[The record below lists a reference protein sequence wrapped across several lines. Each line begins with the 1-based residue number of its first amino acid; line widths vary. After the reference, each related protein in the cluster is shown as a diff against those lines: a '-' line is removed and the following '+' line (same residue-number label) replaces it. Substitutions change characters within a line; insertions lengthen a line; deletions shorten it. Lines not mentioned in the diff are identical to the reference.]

1 MIASI
6 IGIVMLVAILVGLA
20 KHGRGGKYRA
30 YIAGPIDEKFALG
43 TLSAS
48 SVIISTMAEVVVEKT
63 WLSSVR
69 AAWALQNYTTGTD
82 DGPIMV
88 GIAHSD
94 YSAAEVEEWIENT
107 AGWSQADLVAQE
119 VGRRKIRKVGIFE
132 SPASAAEDSVL
143 NDGKAITTKCNW
155 LLLTGQ
161 TISLWAYNMGD
172 SNLATTDP
180 DVHVQGKANLWP
192 R

>member
-1 MIASI
+1 MLYILMIAS
-6 IGIVMLVAILVGLA
+6 VLLVILA
-20 KHGRGGKYRA
+20 ARKGGSFRA
-30 YIAGPIDEKFALG
+30 YIPGPIDESFALG

-48 SVIISTMAEVVVEKT
+48 SIIISTLGEVVTEKA
-63 WLSSVR
+63 WLSSIK
-69 AAWALQNYTTGTD
+69 AAWSLKNYTVATD

-94 YSAAEVEEWIENT
+94 YTAAEIEAWIENT
-107 AGWSQADLVAQE
+107 AGWSQSDLVAQE
-119 VGRRKIRKVGIFE
+119 VAKRKIRKVGVFE
-132 SPASAAEDSVL
+132 SPATALDDAVL
-143 NDGKAITTKCNW
+143 NDGKPIRTKCGW
-155 LLLTGQ
+155 MLMTGQ